1 VNDVPAN
8 LAAGA
13 SVSSATIAW
22 LAPMTQFAQLI
33 AAVVA
38 IVAGLY
44 AIAHYRMA
52 HKKP

>member
-1 VNDVPAN
+1 MNDLPAN
-8 LAAGA
+8 VAAGA
-13 SVSSATIAW
+13 SVGSAAIAW
-22 LAPMTQFAQLI
+22 LAPLTQFAQFI

-44 AIAHYRMA
+44 AIAHYRRA